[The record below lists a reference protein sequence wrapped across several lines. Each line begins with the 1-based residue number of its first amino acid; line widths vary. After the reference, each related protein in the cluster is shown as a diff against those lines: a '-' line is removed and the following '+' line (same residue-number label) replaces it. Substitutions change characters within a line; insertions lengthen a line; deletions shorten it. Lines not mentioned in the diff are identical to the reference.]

1 MAKGTTGQ
9 LNDMMADA
17 ENRYALVHKV
27 AKRAKRIMEGTA
39 QTSEEI
45 SGNRAIVSAI
55 REVAT
60 ELYPQ

>member
-9 LNDMMADA
+9 LNDMLDKA

-27 AKRAKRIMEGTA
+27 AKRAKKIMEGTA
-39 QTSEEI
+39 QTSEEL

-55 REVAT
+55 KEVAA
-60 ELYPQ
+60 EEYPQ

>member
-9 LNDMMADA
+9 LNDMLAEA

-27 AKRAKRIMEGTA
+27 AKRAKKIMEGTA
-39 QTSEEI
+39 QTSEEL

-55 REVAT
+55 KEVAA
-60 ELYPQ
+60 EEHPQ